1 MNKLPKI
8 AILGNKS
15 KNNISKYVWLEVCHK
30 PNVTYIPEINK
41 KGLFRFFYRMLFN
54 CHVLRRIPVVK
65 YVKEVVDHSF
75 CANFLVYDIPP
86 KMDVV
91 VCTNTSLN
99 KLYSYGKLEKYRRK
113 YHAKIVIFLHDTFD
127 RLSKP
132 EIDSI
137 NAKRKEGLIDR
148 IYSFD
153 PSDCSK
159 YGFSYLTQC
168 YTPVKLPLINE
179 TRYDIYFG
187 GRNKGRLPIIT
198 SFLQLASIN
207 HVQCFFRMPELS
219 QTDRNV
225 LLEHSPSF
233 FEEQMLSYEETL
245 QEMLYTN
252 CILEIVQEG
261 QHGMSWRA
269 VEAFVYNK
277 KLLTNNEDIKNNHF
291 YNPEYIHVFSKVDD
305 IDFNWVKEII
315 PVDYHY
321 HNEYSPIE
329 FIRKMQRDLK
339 L

>member
-1 MNKLPKI
+1 MNKLPKT

-15 KNNISKYVWLEVCHK
+15 KNNISKYVWLEACHD

-41 KGLFRFFYRMLFN
+41 TGLFRFFYRVLFSP
-54 CHVLRRIPVVK
+54 HVLRRMPILK
-65 YVKEVVDHSF
+65 YVKEIVDHSF

-99 KLYSYGKLEKYRRK
+99 KLHAYGKLEKYRRK
-113 YHAKIVIFLHDTFD
+113 YHAKIVVFLHDTFD
-127 RLSKP
+127 KLP
-132 EIDSI
+132 EHEIDSI

-153 PSDCSK
+153 PSDCLK
-159 YGFSYLTQC
+159 CGFSYLAQC
-168 YTPVKLPLINE
+168 YTPIKLPLINKI
-179 TRYDIYFG
+179 RYDIYFG

-219 QTDRNV
+219 QTDKNA

-233 FEEQMLSYEETL
+233 FEERMLSYEETL
-245 QEMLYTN
+245 QEVQYAN

-261 QHGMSWRA
+261 QYGISWRT
-269 VEAFVYNK
+269 VEAFTYNK
-277 KLLTNNEDIKNNHF
+277 KLLTNNEGIKNNPF
-291 YNPEYIHVFSKVDD
+291 YNSEYIHVFNKVDD
-305 IDFNWVKEII
+305 IDFDWVKEII

-329 FIRKMQRDLK
+329 FIQKMQRDLK